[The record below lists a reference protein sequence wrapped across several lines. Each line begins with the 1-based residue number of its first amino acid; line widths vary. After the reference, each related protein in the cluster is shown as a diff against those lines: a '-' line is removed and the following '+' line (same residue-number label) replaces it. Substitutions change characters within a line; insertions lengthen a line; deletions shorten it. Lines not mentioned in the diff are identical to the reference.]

1 MKFLILGGTFN
12 PIHMGHLILA
22 EEVAVEFGYHRVV
35 LIPSFQPPHK
45 RLSDDPGAAA
55 RLVMIKAAVAADPLF
70 IVEPCELERG
80 GVSYTMDT
88 LDYIC
93 TSYPMDGKPGLVIG
107 DDLASG
113 FPFWR
118 DPAGIVA
125 RTDLILARR
134 SGCRPDDFGFPC
146 RFASNLLI
154 PISSTLVRQRVAEGG
169 AWRHLVPE
177 GVASYI
183 REQGLYLP
191 ESQDSEIKLNERKPS

>member
-1 MKFLILGGTFN
+1 MRFLVLGGTFN

-22 EEVAVEFGYHRVV
+22 EEVAVEFGYNKVL

-45 RLSDDPGAAA
+45 KLSDDPGPEA
-55 RLVMIKAAVAADPLF
+55 RLAMIKAAVASDPLF
-70 IVEPCELERG
+70 IVESCELERG

-88 LDYIC
+88 LDYVIA
-93 TSYPMDGKPGLVIG
+93 SYPMVGKPGLVIG

-125 RTDLILARR
+125 RTDLIIARR
-134 SGCRPDDFGFPC
+134 SGCKPGGFAYPC

-154 PISSTLVRQRVAEGG
+154 PVSSTLVRQRVADGG

-177 GVASYI
+177 GVANYI
-183 REQGLYLP
+183 RDKGLYLP
-191 ESQDSEIKLNERKPS
+191 EGQYCEIKPEERKSS

>member
-1 MKFLILGGTFN
+1 MDRRPEMKLLILGGTFN

-22 EEVAVEFGYHRVV
+22 EEVAVEFGYDKVL

-45 RLSDDPGAAA
+45 QLSDDPGPDA
-55 RLVMIKAAVAADPLF
+55 RLAMIKAAVVSDPLF
-70 IVEPCELERG
+70 IVEPCELDRG

-88 LDYIC
+88 LDYVVS
-93 TSYPMDGKPGLVIG
+93 SYPMAGKPGLVIG

-134 SGCRPDDFGFPC
+134 SGCRTDDFAYPC

-154 PISSTLVRQRVAEGG
+154 PISSTLVRKRVADGS
-169 AWRHLVPE
+169 A
-177 GVASYI
+177 
-183 REQGLYLP
+183 
-191 ESQDSEIKLNERKPS
+191 